1 MIRRLSVLLLVP
13 VLLAAAVFVVPA
25 QGAKKKAPS
34 KTVGVVDYSFTPAR
48 LTVRPGTKI
57 VWKWS
62 SANSAPHDVKL
73 TSGPKG
79 VKRFTSPVATA
90 DITYTRTLSVKGT
103 YRLLCTYHANVMR
116 QTIVVK

>member
-1 MIRRLSVLLLVP
+1 MSRRLI
-13 VLLAAAVFVVPA
+13 VLLAAAVALAAVVVVPA

-34 KTVGVVDYSFTPAR
+34 KTVGVVDYAFTPAK

-57 VWKWS
+57 VWKWDA
-62 SANSAPHDVKL
+62 ANSAPHDVKL
-73 TSGPKG
+73 GNAPKG
-79 VKRFTSPVATA
+79 VKKFTSPVATA
-90 DITYTRTLSVKGT
+90 GITYTRTLTVKGT